1 MRDILKRKHL
11 RRGGFFANQHELF
24 QTYSLSA
31 DGYADEPRP
40 YSRKLAAD
48 FEDVMWTAL
57 TRKDPPIYANVDDY
71 GVSKP
76 AVVYERPPLSLRL
89 ELKNAKRF
97 KPSSQSITT
106 DLYADHFIRIPV
118 ELNFCL
124 RVLSP
129 WNSDYLNSG
138 KDTYMRLGLD
148 QHTGQLWGKF
158 GIGEKEGV
166 LIVED
171 TDSLYDWAIDSPAIL
186 KLEWRSR
193 DVKTGEKKLG
203 PQCMGSVEISANQ
216 GAKGVMF
223 GLFDGW
229 DAQFYTESVT
239 GGQNQ
244 DWQAWATEWD
254 AIAREEEVFIES
266 Y

>member
-1 MRDILKRKHL
+1 MDI
-11 RRGGFFANQHELF
+11 
-24 QTYSLSA
+24 
-31 DGYADEPRP
+31 P

-76 AVVYERPPLSLRL
+76 AVVNETPPLPLSL

-97 KPSSQSITT
+97 RPSSQSITT
-106 DLYADHFIRIPV
+106 DLYADHLIRILV
-118 ELNFCL
+118 ELTFRL

-129 WNSDYLNSG
+129 WNSDRLNSG
-138 KDTYMRLGLD
+138 KDTNMCLGLD
-148 QHTGQLWGKF
+148 QHTAELWGKF
-158 GIGEKEGV
+158 GMGDKEGV

-171 TDSLYDWAIDSPAIL
+171 TDSLYDWAVDSPAML
-186 KLEWRSR
+186 KLEWRSK
-193 DVKTGEKKLG
+193 DVRTGEKRVG

-216 GAKGVMF
+216 GVKGVMF
-223 GLFDGW
+223 EVFDGW
-229 DAQFYTESVT
+229 DAQFYTESVIKGHT
-239 GGQNQ
+239 Q